1 MTRTALETTANYYR
15 SNLGARF
22 MRIMLAGMQ
31 NLGTNL
37 AAKVAMRVF
46 CTPLP
51 PKWLNR
57 STRWSKDWRIEH
69 WPFENAN
76 LTVYFPVSD
85 ESAEDKPLALLT
97 HGWGG
102 HAAQMLPLAETLIAR
117 GLRPVILELPAHGR
131 SKGATSNLVQFSR
144 AIEYTARRLLL
155 EERPGQDQR
164 LRLIAAHSL
173 GANGASFAASRGLPV
188 ERLVL
193 LAPPAS
199 PLQYTRLFAHV
210 FGLKEATRLAMQK
223 RIEAREA
230 IVMPQFEPQAVGPRI
245 HAQTLVIHDHEDR
258 INPFADGLAFARAI
272 PGAKLID
279 TLGLGHRK
287 ILKDPAILE
296 QIGDFA
302 VR

>member
-1 MTRTALETTANYYR
+1 MTRTALETTANYYQA
-15 SNLGARF
+15 SPSARF
-22 MRIMLAGMQ
+22 LRLVLAVVQAM
-31 NLGTNL
+31 GTSP
-37 AAKVAMRVF
+37 AAQVANRVF

-57 STRWSKDWRIEH
+57 RTPWDDSWRIER
-69 WPFENAN
+69 WPFENAS
-76 LTVYFPVSD
+76 LTVYQS
-85 ESAEDKPLALLT
+85 SRNEDGPLALLT

-102 HAAQMLPLAETLIAR
+102 HAGQMLPLAEMLAER

-131 SKGATSNLVQFSR
+131 NKGSTSNLVQFSR

-155 EERPGQDQR
+155 AAKPGQGEQ

-210 FGLKEATRLAMQK
+210 FGLKEATRQAMQ
-223 RIEAREA
+223 RLIESREA